1 MTRVTGSAGYSPESP
16 TDQPVLSEAPDDD
29 SAGREVFQTA
39 PCDEDVAGLAD
50 AFLTTGT
57 TIEVSEEHKD
67 EQGKEQE
74 VITDGS
80 NLAHVEDDNIQ
91 PSQLTKETLAE
102 ERGLDTGLFES
113 EPIEKVETHDSSST
127 LRSETTESLEE
138 HEDKFVTSGDDIIEK
153 ATAKSNLTQATAKTE
168 ATSTETAS
176 SVGEKSDI
184 GMSQTVSKSKKK
196 KSKKKKTANKSDQ
209 AISEKASVGETE
221 TATAERS
228 SLDTVPDD
236 DPSWNIVT
244 HAKKRQGLTKS
255 KSHESSCQ
263 DINQTSSN
271 MRGARGSAPYRGA
284 IAPPPPPPQIND
296 SEFPRL
302 PAVPEN
308 SSVHHT
314 TSLNLA
320 RASNNASRSAHSNN
334 KYNNNNVQIASSNR
348 PVTVPVTPNTTVQP
362 LAPPFWPRARGRV
375 QPGPGAFIQL
385 DSTGFP
391 CSMENC
397 DKRCCSLD
405 YTSIICP
412 RCGPLSEVRYC
423 GKEHLFADV
432 KTHWQW
438 CGQFTFVVPA
448 RGNLPVVQSPPLV
461 PSFYMWDNPERFRL
475 ALHHA
480 VDRRAD
486 YFVFSDWIDYMRH
499 GQPKDILN
507 IRCPTQVTHKVS
519 FSDPVM
525 KDRFH
530 RILGVCLM
538 CSFYPTPAINR
549 LAIS

>member
-1 MTRVTGSAGYSPESP
+1 VTGVTGSAGDSPESP
-16 TDQPVLSEAPDDD
+16 TVQPVQSEEPDDD
-29 SAGREVFQTA
+29 PAGREVSQTA
-39 PCDEDVAGLAD
+39 PCDEDVAGSAD
-50 AFLTTGT
+50 ALLTPE
-57 TIEVSEEHKD
+57 TIEASEEHKD

-74 VITDGS
+74 VTTDDS
-80 NLAHVEDDNIQ
+80 NLTYVEDDNIQ
-91 PSQLTKETLAE
+91 PSQLTKETPTE
-102 ERGLDTGLFES
+102 EKGLDTGSFES

-127 LRSETTESLEE
+127 LRSETTEPLEE
-138 HEDKFVTSGDDIIEK
+138 PEDKFVPNGADITKK
-153 ATAKSNLTQATAKTE
+153 ATAKGSLTQVTAKTE
-168 ATSTETAS
+168 ATSTASTS

-184 GMSQTVSKSKKK
+184 GMSQMVSKSKKK
-196 KSKKKKTANKSDQ
+196 KSKKKKTAKESDK
-209 AISEKASVGETE
+209 AISERASVGEIE
-221 TATAERS
+221 MATAERS

-236 DPSWNIVT
+236 DPSWNVVT
-244 HAKKRQGLTKS
+244 HAKKRQVLTKS

-263 DINQTSSN
+263 NINQTLSK
-271 MRGARGSAPYRGA
+271 MGEAKISAPYSGA
-284 IAPPPPPPQIND
+284 IPPPPQIND

-320 RASNNASRSAHSNN
+320 KTSNSASRSAHSNN
-334 KYNNNNVQIASSNR
+334 NVQISSSYR
-348 PVTVPVTPNTTVQP
+348 TVTVPVIPTTTVQP

-405 YTSIICP
+405 YTSVICP

-432 KTHWQW
+432 KNHWQW
-438 CGQFTFVVPA
+438 CGQFTFMVPA
-448 RGNLPVVQSPPLV
+448 RGNFPVVQSPPLV

-480 VDRRAD
+480 VDRTAD
-486 YFVFSDWIDYMRH
+486 FFVFSDWIDYKRH
-499 GQPKDILN
+499 GQPADILN
-507 IRCPTQVTHKVS
+507 IRCPTRVTHRVS

-525 KDRFH
+525 KDRFR

-538 CSFYPTPAINR
+538 CSFCPTPAVNR
-549 LAIS
+549 VVIS